1 MLHDSSCPPR
11 YSPRVNINLR
21 GRRLAAL
28 FGVLAMLS
36 LTAGPA
42 EAHRSGCH
50 RWRTCPSDTGSYTM
64 GTAPLNVPPPPV
76 NRTGSGGG
84 YSGGTGYMG
93 DMWMTNVNAN
103 LRAAGSTSA
112 RILKVIPRSTLVE
125 VYMCTGSWCKVK
137 ANGTI
142 GWLALSTMTR

>member
-1 MLHDSSCPPR
+1 
-11 YSPRVNINLR
+11 
-21 GRRLAAL
+21 
-28 FGVLAMLS
+28 
-36 LTAGPA
+36 
-42 EAHRSGCH
+42 
-50 RWRTCPSDTGSYTM
+50 
-64 GTAPLNVPPPPV
+64 
-76 NRTGSGGG
+76 
-84 YSGGTGYMG
+84 MG